1 MKHNLFVLALAMS
14 LPARTLPAAAQAET
28 LDTTR
33 FVAIYDYECRTTDAD
48 GAPVTDHMQVVVQA
62 GRAVTKSMP
71 FSQYRHQVTPDQHD
85 VAADFQE
92 AYLHLPTVWTGYPE
106 GQTTVRDFIFPHEF
120 EGSEPTPHLEWTLT
134 EDTLTV
140 GGYLCH
146 TATTTFRD
154 IEWRVCYAEDIA
166 STAGPWRLNGLP
178 GLILRAESA
187 AHTFRLT
194 ELRQEVTPILFE
206 LKPDIQRKSYKKL
219 LKYRNEVF
227 GNKRYP
233 NEPTYYIPDVSGSI
247 ERMDVIK
254 GASDS
259 PLILANGHPLL
270 TKAHV
275 YQPLEKE

>member
-1 MKHNLFVLALAMS
+1 MQKILVTMMALAL
-14 LPARTLPAAAQAET
+14 TIAAQGQVET
-28 LDTTR
+28 LDTAQ
-33 FVAIYDYECRTTDAD
+33 FVAVYDYECRTQNEEAV
-48 GAPVTDHMQVVVQA
+48 PITDHMQVVVQV
-62 GRAVTKSMP
+62 GRAVTNSLP

-120 EGSEPTPHLEWTLT
+120 EGGEPTPRMEWTLT

-140 GGYLCH
+140 GGYPCH
-146 TATTTFRD
+146 TATTTFRG
-154 IEWRVCYAEDIA
+154 IEWHVCYAEDIPSA
-166 STAGPWRLNGLP
+166 AGPWRLQGLP
-178 GLILRAESA
+178 GLILKAESE

-194 ELRQEVTPILFE
+194 ELRQESTPILLE
-206 LKPDIQRKSYKKL
+206 VKPDIQRRSYKKL

-233 NEPTYYIPDVSGSI
+233 NEPTYYIPDVSGNL
-247 ERMDVIK
+247 ENVYVFK
-254 GASDS
+254 EASGT
-259 PLILANGHPLL
+259 PLVFANGHPLL

-275 YQPLEKE
+275 FQPLEEE

>member
-14 LPARTLPAAAQAET
+14 LPAQTLPAAAQTET
-28 LDTTR
+28 LDTTH
-33 FVAIYDYECRTTDAD
+33 FVAIYDYECCTTDAD
-48 GAPVTDHMQVVVQA
+48 GTPVTDYMQLAVQV
-62 GRAVTKSMP
+62 GRQLTKSMP
-71 FSQYRHQVTPDQHD
+71 FSQYRHQVSPDKHD

-92 AYLHLPTVWTGYPE
+92 AYLHLPTIWTGYPE
-106 GQTTVRDFIFPHEF
+106 GQTTAREFIFPHEF
-120 EGSEPTPHLEWTLT
+120 EGSEPTPHLEWMLT

-146 TATTTFRD
+146 TATTTFRG
-154 IEWRVCYAEDIA
+154 IEWRVCYTEDIP

-178 GLILRAESA
+178 GFILKAKST
-187 AHTFRLT
+187 AHTFCLT
-194 ELRQEVTPILFE
+194 ELQQEATPILFE
-206 LKPDIQRKSYKKL
+206 LKPDIQNRSYKKL

-233 NEPTYYIPDVSGSI
+233 NEPTYYIPDVMGSI

-259 PLILANGHPLL
+259 PLIFANGHPLL